1 MTRYVWSDLAPR
13 PAWQQMAL
21 DHALL
26 DRAERDGTTVLRLY
40 RWDLPSISF
49 GANEAAARSWDRDR
63 LERDAVPCVRRPT
76 GGRAVW
82 HAPDDL
88 TYAVTGRL
96 ADFGGLKAAYQSIHE
111 RFAARLAGIGLDATL
126 APAPS
131 SIPGLEAGACF
142 DVAVG
147 GEILS
152 GERKVVGSAQVV
164 QGVGL
169 LQHGAVARADR
180 LPLLERYRVTSRGE
194 PVKAPI
200 ADLPPVQIL
209 AMALLRDWVDDGA
222 EHAPDELTAW
232 AEEATVKHLRYRSPA
247 WTWRR

>member
-1 MTRYVWSDLAPR
+1 MTRFVWSDLTPR

-49 GANEAAARSWDRDR
+49 GANEAATRSWDRDR

-88 TYAVTGRL
+88 TYAITGPL
-96 ADFGGLKAAYQSIHE
+96 AAFGGLKEAYKTIHE
-111 RFAARLAGIGLDATL
+111 RFAARLGAIGLDATL

-131 SIPGLEAGACF
+131 TIPSLEAGACF

-152 GERKVVGSAQVV
+152 GERKVIGSAQVV
-164 QGVGL
+164 QGSAL

-180 LPLLERYRVTSRGE
+180 LPLLDRYRTGARGTAVPA
-194 PVKAPI
+194 PV
-200 ADLPPVQIL
+200 ADLPPVPIL
-209 AMALLRDWVDDGA
+209 AMALVRDWVDDGA

-232 AEEATVKHLRYRSPA
+232 AEAATVKHLRYRSPA

>member
-1 MTRYVWSDLAPR
+1 MTRLVWLDLTPR

-26 DRAERDGTTVLRLY
+26 DRAERDGTSVLRLY

-49 GANEAAARSWDRDR
+49 GANEAATRSWDRDR
-63 LERDAVPCVRRPT
+63 LEREEVPCVRRPT

-88 TYAVTGRL
+88 TYAVTGPL
-96 ADFGGLKAAYQSIHE
+96 EAFGGLKEAYQSIHA
-111 RFAARLAGIGLDATL
+111 RFAARLAAIGLDATI
-126 APAPS
+126 APPPTAM
-131 SIPGLEAGACF
+131 PGLEPGACF

-147 GEILS
+147 GEILH

-164 QGVGL
+164 QGSAL
-169 LQHGAVARADR
+169 LQHGAIARADR
-180 LPLLERYRVTSRGE
+180 LPLLDRFRLEARGE
-194 PVKAPI
+194 PVPAPI
-200 ADLPPVQIL
+200 PDLPPVTIL
-209 AMALLRDWVDDGA
+209 AMALLRDWVDEGA
-222 EHAPDELTAW
+222 EPVADELTAW